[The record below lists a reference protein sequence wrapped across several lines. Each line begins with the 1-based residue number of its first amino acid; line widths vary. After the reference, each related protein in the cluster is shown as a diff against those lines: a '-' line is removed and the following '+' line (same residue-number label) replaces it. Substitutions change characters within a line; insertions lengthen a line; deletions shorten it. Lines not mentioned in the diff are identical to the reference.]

1 MRHETQNDR
10 PAGEGY
16 ETETAQVGE
25 EGRTE
30 EMTIFEYIK
39 KADKRQIAILLTAI
53 ELKAKEGTEKALLGK
68 DYKPEGRATAEKW
81 LIGAYEGWLDG
92 EAPIDIALPMY
103 QGGGE
108 DG

>member
-1 MRHETQNDR
+1 
-10 PAGEGY
+10 
-16 ETETAQVGE
+16 
-25 EGRTE
+25 
-30 EMTIFEYIK
+30 MTIFEYIK

-53 ELKAKEGTEKALLGK
+53 ELKARYGTEKAILGK

-103 QGGGE
+103 PGE
-108 DG
+108 AEE